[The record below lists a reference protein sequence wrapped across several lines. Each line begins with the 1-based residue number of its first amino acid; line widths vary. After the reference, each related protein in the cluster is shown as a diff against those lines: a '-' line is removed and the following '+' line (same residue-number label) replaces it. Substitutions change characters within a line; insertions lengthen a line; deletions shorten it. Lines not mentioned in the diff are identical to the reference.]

1 MLTSNRRLSPPDAS
15 SSGGFTLIEL
25 MVAVAIVG
33 ILSAVALP
41 SYTDYVLRG
50 RLVDATNGL
59 AATRALMEQHFQD
72 NRSYLSGPCTKSP
85 KAGPL
90 FTISCSLIDK
100 TTYTLEAKGS
110 DVVKDFSF
118 TLDNF
123 GKQRT
128 TGLPS
133 KWGGVPSGGS
143 YECWVLKKGDI
154 KC

>member
-1 MLTSNRRLSPPDAS
+1 MLPSDRRHSPSAA

-33 ILSAVALP
+33 ILAAIALP

-59 AATRALMEQHFQD
+59 AATRALMEQYFQD

-85 KAGPL
+85 KAGL

-110 DVVKDFSF
+110 GVVKDFSF
-118 TLDNF
+118 TLDNY
-123 GKQRT
+123 GKQTT

-143 YECWVLKKGDI
+143 YGCWVLKKADT